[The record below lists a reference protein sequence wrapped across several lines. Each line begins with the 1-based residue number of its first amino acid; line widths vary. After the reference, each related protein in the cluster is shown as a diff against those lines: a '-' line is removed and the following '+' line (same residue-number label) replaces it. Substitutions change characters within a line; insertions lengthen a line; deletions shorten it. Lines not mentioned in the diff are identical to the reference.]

1 MVCKKKMKKL
11 SIIIFI
17 FLLSGIVSAGI
28 WFKYKEG
35 LQGILITPD
44 QIIVRKIDEKYPLK
58 VTAYF
63 SDKNPLDV
71 SGKCTWKYSCDD
83 WAVENKKFSIKLIP
97 ENGWIEAG
105 YEDAVHRIR
114 IWIDP
119 TLDTDE
125 DGLSDVDETI
135 IGTDPNEPDTDGD
148 GILDGDD
155 FYPLT
160 ANNSS
165 TKPSVKMIFP
175 M

>member
-1 MVCKKKMKKL
+1 MKKSL
-11 SIIIFI
+11 IILFI

-35 LQGILITPD
+35 LQGILIEPNP
-44 QIIVRKIDEKYPLK
+44 IIVREIDEKYPLK

-63 SDKNPLDV
+63 SDKEPLEV
-71 SGKCTWKYSCDD
+71 TGECTWKYSCKD
-83 WAVENKKFSIKLIP
+83 WAVANNKFSINLNP
-97 ENGWIEAG
+97 ENGWIEAE
-105 YEDAVHRIR
+105 YEEAVHRIR
-114 IWIDP
+114 VWIDP

-125 DGLSDVDETI
+125 DGLSDIDEAR
-135 IGTDPNEPDTDGD
+135 IGTDPNNPDTDGD
-148 GILDGDD
+148 GILDGND

-160 ANNSS
+160 ANNSL